1 MANTLE
7 LGNGKWA
14 TGKDTVLAF
23 NDQNNNFKPLPFSF
37 SRDTSGT
44 VVNKDGLIETVGS
57 GEPRIDFKDNT
68 KGALKLEPQRTNLIT
83 YSEDFTQW
91 TNTRSS
97 DSNGFVSPTGGTNA
111 TKLISDNTASS
122 SHIIKSSNFTL
133 LSGQKYTYSVFVKAN
148 QLNYVRL
155 MFTDGAVSKYLSV
168 FFNLTDGTIGTTSDG
183 GSATLDSSNIENFGN
198 GWFRCS
204 VSGDLDTITTAHAR
218 IYLAEADNDFTI
230 DGDGVS
236 GIYIYGAQ
244 FEQGSYATSYIPTS
258 GQANGV
264 TRVAD
269 SSSQTP
275 PDGVIGQTEG
285 TVFLDFIYN
294 NNAANTRI
302 FSITGNSWISNGS
315 IRLEKSGIHFKWNWV
330 NNGGASGSLTSTSFM
345 VVGQRYK
352 MAITYNSTSASLFI
366 YGVKEDTSSVT
377 TPTSINKI
385 HLNELGGGF
394 SDIYEFQKNNFN
406 QVLLYNTELTDQE
419 AIALTQ

>member
-37 SRDTSGT
+37 SRASSGT

-68 KGALKLEPQRTNLIT
+68 KGALLLEPSRTNYLTQSNQFDTTWNLDNIT
-83 YSEDFTQW
+83 I
-91 TNTRSS
+91 SS
-97 DSNGFVSPTGGTNA
+97 NETGVGESVDA
-111 TKLISDNTASS
+111 WKLIPSTANTYHRITNS
-122 SHIIKSSNFTL
+122 T
-133 LSGQKYTYSVFVKAN
+133 SGTQN
-148 QLNYVRL
+148 L
-155 MFTDGAVSKYLSV
+155 AVTLSV
-168 FFNLTDGTIGTTSDG
+168 YAKADGYNFLRISENGSTGHYATFNLLDGIVENNTS
-183 GSATLDSSNIENFGN
+183 SEAKIESVGN
-198 GWFRCS
+198 GWYRCS
-204 VSGDLDTITTAHAR
+204 SSIIATTLHRFDMYVMQSAEIQQPWSGDGT
-218 IYLAEADNDFTI
+218 
-230 DGDGVS
+230 S
-236 GIYIYGAQ
+236 GIYIQYAQ
-244 FEQGSYATSYIPTS
+244 LEQGSYPTSYIPTS
-258 GQANGV
+258 GSAV
-264 TRVAD
+264 TRVGE
-269 SSSQTP
+269 SSSQTL

-302 FSITGNSWISNGS
+302 FSVTGNSWISNGS
-315 IRLEKSGIHFKWNWV
+315 IRLEKSGIYFKWNWI
-330 NNGGASGSLTSTSFM
+330 NNGVASGGLTSTSFM

-366 YGVKEDTSSVT
+366 DGVKEDTSSVT
-377 TPTSINKI
+377 TSTSINKI